1 MKSPK
6 CVICPSSPAGKIDLT
21 VDNGKRR
28 FKRHRQR
35 KRLCPIA
42 QRLRLTHALKV
53 SVAEK
58 GSVSDATSSPIALN
72 VAVMAMMIEPTFAE
86 QQLVGIVLSARSILI
101 PIAGWLAK
109 TEPQLIN
116 DQMINAYF
124 DIGCL
129 GRFVLVNLCRART
142 IQRGRRALL

>member
-6 CVICPSSPAGKIDLT
+6 CVICPSSPAGKIDLP

-28 FKRHRQR
+28 FKRLRHR

-58 GSVSDATSSPIALN
+58 GLVSDATSSPIALN
-72 VAVMAMMIEPTFAE
+72 VAVMAMMIEPILAE
-86 QQLVGIVLSARSILI
+86 QRMVGIVLSALSIQVTLAGQLGLI
-101 PIAGWLAK
+101 A
-109 TEPQLIN
+109 QLIN
-116 DQMINAYF
+116 DQMINA
-124 DIGCL
+124 D
-129 GRFVLVNLCRART
+129 
-142 IQRGRRALL
+142 LLY

>member
-1 MKSPK
+1 M
-6 CVICPSSPAGKIDLT
+6 
-21 VDNGKRR
+21 R
-28 FKRHRQR
+28 
-35 KRLCPIA
+35 
-42 QRLRLTHALKV
+42 ALKV

-86 QQLVGIVLSARSILI
+86 QRMVGIVLSALSIQVTLAGQLGT
-101 PIAGWLAK
+101 IA
-109 TEPQLIN
+109 QLIN

-129 GRFVLVNLCRART
+129 VESAWTNAMSQTRWASTKNVSE
-142 IQRGRRALL
+142 